1 MNKSPSKDRQNRWR
15 NGCQIPLQLFP
26 HSDTPRA
33 HRIPYLLPLFVMNYI
48 VSLFLFTATIITLA
62 LPSHAREVTGIAA
75 KVNGKVIT
83 KNEVNYHLTP
93 YREQLNAQMPRKGPQ
108 YYSLLKKA
116 RNEILDSLIEREL
129 ILSEFRHRTNDR
141 KIPSHA
147 IDAEIERQVRELYNN
162 NRSEFNKALKQSGIT
177 PQQHR
182 RETEKKLIVQAMRAQ
197 QFKNAVPPLPN
208 EIRTEFNKH
217 RRKMRDVTGDA
228 LEFHKIY
235 IPKVDPS
242 NPLVTP
248 KTQLQL
254 AESLIDQLKKGANF
268 EELAKKHSKD
278 AYASEGGKVEK
289 TKRTD
294 LSPAF
299 AAILMETPQGKV
311 LGPLEDGRG
320 FTIVRLDKKY
330 YGPTPPLSKVR
341 KVIEGRVRARK
352 NKAKHDR
359 WMKRLRENAMIE
371 KKI

>member
-1 MNKSPSKDRQNRWR
+1 M
-15 NGCQIPLQLFP
+15 
-26 HSDTPRA
+26 
-33 HRIPYLLPLFVMNYI
+33 
-48 VSLFLFTATIITLA
+48 ITFKHIFCLA
-62 LPSHAREVTGIAA
+62 LVCLAPLTHAREVTGIAA

-93 YREQLNAQMPRKGPQ
+93 FREQLNATMPRKGPQ
-108 YYSLLKKA
+108 YYDLIKKA
-116 RNEILDSLIEREL
+116 RGEILDSLIEREL
-129 ILSEFRHRTNDR
+129 ILSEFRDKIKGT
-141 KIPSHA
+141 IPSHA
-147 IDAEIERQVRELYNN
+147 IDSEINRQVRDLYNN
-162 NRSEFNKALKQSGIT
+162 NRNEFNKALRQAGVT

-182 RETEKKLIVQAMRAQ
+182 RETEKKLIVQAMRSQ

-208 EIRTEFNKH
+208 EVLAEFNKH
-217 RRKMRDVTGDA
+217 KLKMRDITGDA

-235 IPKVDPS
+235 IPKLDP
-242 NPLVTP
+242 NNALVTP

-254 AESLIDQLKKGANF
+254 AENIVDQLNQGSNF
-268 EELAKKHSKD
+268 EELAKKYSKD
-278 AYASEGGKVEK
+278 SWADEGGKVEK

-299 AAILMETPQGKV
+299 AAILMETPTGKI

-341 KVIEGRVRARK
+341 KTLEGRVRAQK
-352 NKAKHDR
+352 NKSKHDR
-359 WMKRLRENAMIE
+359 WIKRLRDNAMIE